1 MPLLNTNTANRPFL
15 KLFFFTLFTYE
26 SKEVVS
32 VVKAAL
38 QQHSPNGMS

>member
-1 MPLLNTNTANRPFL
+1 
-15 KLFFFTLFTYE
+15 LFTYE